1 MLRKPHQK
9 HAVVAG
15 VLVLL
20 LALDTI
26 SALEDLPLLIIALG
40 LALLA
45 TDRLRVWLRSKQRA
59 SLAMLPFMAA
69 ALVLM
74 LAFCRGR
81 DFSQGILL
89 LVTIGV
95 VFDILLAA
103 LALIGEAS
111 KRGAKGLL
119 EFLGLVGAG
128 LVVGVA
134 LSFLF
139 VVKLGPL
146 GGLSRAAP

>member
-1 MLRKPHQK
+1 MLRKPYQK
-9 HAVVAG
+9 FAVIAV

-26 SALEDLPLLIIALG
+26 SALEGLPLLVVAIG
-40 LALLA
+40 LALLV
-45 TDRLRVWLRSKQRA
+45 TDRVRVRLRSKQRTA
-59 SLAMLPFMAA
+59 LAMLPFMAA

-81 DFSQGILL
+81 NLSQAVLF

-95 VFDILLAA
+95 VFDILLVA

-111 KRGAKGLL
+111 KRGAKGVL
-119 EFLGLVGAG
+119 EFFGLVGIGLAVG
-128 LVVGVA
+128 LV
-134 LSFLF
+134 LSVVFL
-139 VVKLGPL
+139 VKLGPL
-146 GGLSRAAP
+146 GGMGRAEP